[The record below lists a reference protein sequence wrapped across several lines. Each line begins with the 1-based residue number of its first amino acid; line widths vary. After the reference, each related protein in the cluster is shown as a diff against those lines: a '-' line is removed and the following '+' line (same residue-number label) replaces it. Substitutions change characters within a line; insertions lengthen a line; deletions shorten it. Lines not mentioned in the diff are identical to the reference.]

1 MLIKEL
7 WRYPVK
13 SMAGE
18 QLGVADITGHGI
30 AGDRIIQVRSASGRI
45 VSARTRP
52 ELLRHKAMLTP
63 SGDVL
68 VDGHP
73 WDTKDVALEVEKA
86 ARAGTRLVRS
96 DADDRFDVLPL
107 LVMTDG
113 AFAAVGHDRQ
123 RFRPNLVIGGVEGL
137 SERQWEGSRLRI
149 GEVIIGMNDLRA
161 RCIMTTFDP
170 DSGDQDLGVLRRV
183 HREFGGVLGLN
194 SHVIAS
200 GRTDPA
206 NMSPVGDVVFP
217 GVDLGWYGKPR
228 GLASI

>member
-73 WDTKDVALEVEKA
+73 WDTKDVA
-86 ARAGTRLVRS
+86 
-96 DADDRFDVLPL
+96 
-107 LVMTDG
+107 
-113 AFAAVGHDRQ
+113 
-123 RFRPNLVIGGVEGL
+123 
-137 SERQWEGSRLRI
+137 
-149 GEVIIGMNDLRA
+149 
-161 RCIMTTFDP
+161 
-170 DSGDQDLGVLRRV
+170 
-183 HREFGGVLGLN
+183 
-194 SHVIAS
+194 
-200 GRTDPA
+200 
-206 NMSPVGDVVFP
+206 
-217 GVDLGWYGKPR
+217 PR
-228 GLASI
+228 G